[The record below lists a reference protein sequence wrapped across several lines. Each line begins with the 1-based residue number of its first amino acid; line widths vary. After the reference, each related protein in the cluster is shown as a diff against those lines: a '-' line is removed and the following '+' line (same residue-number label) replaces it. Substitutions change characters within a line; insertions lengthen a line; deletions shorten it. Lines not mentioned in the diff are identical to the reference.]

1 MVMDEQIELYE
12 VLFEEE
18 SKSRF
23 LLAILKVK
31 RRQDSNKKKKNIE
44 ARESRIVSYIFY
56 FPLSITSNLYAM
68 LVFLWKA
75 FDRLTKRNQT
85 T

>member
-31 RRQDSNKKKKNIE
+31 RRQDSNKKKNIE